1 MELGLHGK
9 RALVLGV
16 SGGLGGAIARS
27 LMAEGVQ
34 VAGASRKPPADMD
47 AVTWMPVDAAD
58 RGSVDALCEK
68 LLPKGVTVSI
78 IVPGRIHTDRVRQ
91 LAAAA
96 AKRQGLDT
104 AAVEASSRATI
115 PLGRYGRPEEFGNVV
130 AFLASKQASYV
141 TGCVVRVDGGLIRSV

>member
-68 LLPKGVTVSI
+68 LLPEGVDIADFCGRFGGLYEALQHEMTPRTWDAALVSQVAASRRDALALNGI
-78 IVPGRIHTDRVRQ
+78 PGRQAWRDRRLMA
-91 LAAAA
+91 LAAHQAP
-96 AKRQGLDT
+96 
-104 AAVEASSRATI
+104 AT
-115 PLGRYGRPEEFGNVV
+115 REMKATKE
-130 AFLASKQASYV
+130 
-141 TGCVVRVDGGLIRSV
+141 RSA